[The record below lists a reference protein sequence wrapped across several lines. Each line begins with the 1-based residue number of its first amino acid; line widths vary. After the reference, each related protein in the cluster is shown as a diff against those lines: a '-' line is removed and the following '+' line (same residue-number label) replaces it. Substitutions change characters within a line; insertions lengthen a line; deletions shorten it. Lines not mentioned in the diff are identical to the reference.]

1 MTPQTLHG
9 RTFRRFLR
17 DERGATA
24 VEYAII
30 AAGIAAVIVSAVSAL
45 GTTVKGLYEAVSAA
59 MMG

>member
-1 MTPQTLHG
+1 MDRQTLYG
-9 RTFRRFLR
+9 RTFSRFLR

-30 AAGIAAVIVSAVSAL
+30 AAGVAAVIVSAVSAL

-59 MMG
+59 LG